1 MRLLPGFSLPLV
13 LALLL
18 IGTTP
23 TGTGVGLHMFDLI
36 HPLFGHVHIVNGHVL
51 THDQVQQGVTT
62 TSSSGPAL
70 GAGSGANQTSV
81 GFGTSPVLPVQAV
94 GPVLGLRA
102 PRLAISLRPP
112 AGRFQDTPPDPPPT
126 SAA

>member
-23 TGTGVGLHMFDLI
+23 TGTGVGLHMFDLV
-36 HPLFGHVHIVNGHVL
+36 HPLFAHVHIVNGHVL

-70 GAGSGANQTSV
+70 GAGSGANQSSI
-81 GFGTSPVLPVQAV
+81 GLGISPVLPIQVM
-94 GPVLGLRA
+94 GLGSELLS
-102 PRLAISLRPP
+102 PLPISLQPP